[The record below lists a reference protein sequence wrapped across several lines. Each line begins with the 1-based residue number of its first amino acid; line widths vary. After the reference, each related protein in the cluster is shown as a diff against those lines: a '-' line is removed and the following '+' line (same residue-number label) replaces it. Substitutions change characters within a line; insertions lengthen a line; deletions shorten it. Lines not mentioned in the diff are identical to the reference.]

1 MIDFET
7 WYTELISDQ
16 IWFEPASMAHKPET
30 FKQAARKVYMQ
41 CVADGQ
47 IKPVQ
52 ESRKHVYNIVC
63 KIPPDAKAKTWF
75 MEELQKREEA
85 KKNENWKPVTA
96 EEREKWL
103 KKWKESINKLQ
114 TVSAMP
120 RLSYKELAEEGG
132 ILPPKPA
139 PYPTTT
145 KEEAYVKDRRFHYIR
160 LNYEPRTGE
169 KLPGSMNEED
179 FNRLYDEGLIDL

>member
-1 MIDFET
+1 MTDFET
-7 WYTELISDQ
+7 WYSELTSDQ

-63 KIPPDAKAKTWF
+63 KVPPDAKAKTWF
-75 MEELQKREEA
+75 REELQKREEA
-85 KKNENWKPVTA
+85 KKQESWQPVTE
-96 EEREKWL
+96 EERDQWL
-103 KKWKESINKLQ
+103 KKWKESISKLQ
-114 TVSAMP
+114 TQSAVP
-120 RLSYKELAEEGG
+120 RISYKELAEEGG

-145 KEEAYVKDRRFHYIR
+145 KEEAYVRDRHFEYIKQ
-160 LNYEPRTGE
+160 NYEPKTGM
-169 KLPGSMNEED
+169 KLPGWVSED
-179 FNRLYDEGLIDL
+179 EWNIQYDNDML